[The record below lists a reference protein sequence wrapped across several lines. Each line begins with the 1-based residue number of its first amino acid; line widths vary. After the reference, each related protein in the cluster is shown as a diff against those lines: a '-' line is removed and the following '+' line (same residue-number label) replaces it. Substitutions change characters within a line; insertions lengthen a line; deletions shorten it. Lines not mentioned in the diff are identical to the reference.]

1 MKIWIFIYYFNGTAS
16 AVPFLFI
23 GGRFDYNAEQGE
35 GVTHT
40 LVRKGADYLTLTLIR
55 AKFNYD
61 NKSEIIKMNI
71 SRNVLGA
78 DLTMQKANIDIFADM
93 CKTWGN
99 SGLFSKK

>member
-40 LVRKGADYLTLTLIR
+40 LVRKGADYLTLTIEDVEEQV
-55 AKFNYD
+55 NT
-61 NKSEIIKMNI
+61 SEYN
-71 SRNVLGA
+71 LW
-78 DLTMQKANIDIFADM
+78 L
-93 CKTWGN
+93 
-99 SGLFSKK
+99 